1 MASKHRTR
9 GFTLVEML
17 VIAPIIILA
26 IGIIIALMVNLI
38 GDVLQTREQTAMT
51 YSVQSALDQI
61 EEDVR
66 MAITIR
72 PTSGPMPAGYGSNLT
87 NMSGT
92 DAFTSNNS
100 IIMMFHATDK
110 RPTDP
115 TRNLVHLN
123 SPNPC
128 GAAQTAFNPTQTYQ
142 VIYYQSGSA
151 LYRRTALTKYPTTPP
166 PALSPCTTP
175 WQQDSCHRDNCPYRD
190 AKVLD
195 NIKNFSIS
203 YYRGA
208 DLTSYSSAD
217 DATTTVR
224 VSVDTE
230 RSTAGT
236 TVVATGAMRATK
248 INN

>member
-72 PTSGPMPAGYGSNLT
+72 STSGTMPIGYGSDLSNA
-87 NMSGT
+87 NGT
-92 DAFTSNNS
+92 AAFTSNNS
-100 IIMMFHATDK
+100 IIMMFHATDS
-110 RPTDP
+110 RPSDP
-115 TRNLVHLN
+115 NRKLVHLN
-123 SPNPC
+123 DPNPC
-128 GAAQTAFNPTQTYQ
+128 GVVQNAFNPTQTYQ

-151 LYRRTALTKYPTTPP
+151 LYRRTILTRYT
-166 PALSPCTTP
+166 SPLAACATP
-175 WQQDSCHRDNCPYRD
+175 WQQDSCHRDNCTYKD

-195 NIKNFSIS
+195 NIKNLSIS
-203 YYRGA
+203 YYRGT
-208 DLTSYSSAD
+208 DLTTYSSAD
-217 DATTTVR
+217 DATTTTVR
-224 VSVDTE
+224 VSVETE
-230 RSTAGT
+230 RSTAGR